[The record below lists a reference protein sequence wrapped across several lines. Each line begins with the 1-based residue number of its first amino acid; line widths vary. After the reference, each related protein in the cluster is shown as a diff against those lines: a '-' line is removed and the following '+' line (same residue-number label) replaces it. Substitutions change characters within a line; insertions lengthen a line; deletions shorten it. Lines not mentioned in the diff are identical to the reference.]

1 MFYSLSAIVF
11 AVVVVAA
18 CGFAFAKGGRTE
30 RVFAAAYMISWLAVL
45 ACQAHPLFD
54 DLFPWIVFGIDI
66 ALLGVYAALAWRG
79 PSWVVWAT
87 ALQALGVASHIMNLF
102 VVAPSVDAFYTVINL
117 IGYGSMIALA
127 VGTFWAWQERKASGV
142 E

>member
-11 AVVVVAA
+11 AVAVIAA

-45 ACQAHPLFD
+45 ACQAEPTLD
-54 DLFPWIVFGIDI
+54 GLFPWIVFGIDI
-66 ALLGVYAALAWRG
+66 ALLVIYAALAWRG

-87 ALQALGVASHIMNLF
+87 GLQALGVACDIMNLF
-102 VVAPSVDAFYTVINL
+102 VVSPSVNAFYTVLNL
-117 IGYGSMIALA
+117 IAYGSLIALT